1 MKLGFLLCVCGVV
14 VNAGISEFNTEKVPN
29 KQEHI
34 QDEILQAM
42 KDSGVLDEMQGKLD
56 TMLYEN
62 NEVKTENKAP
72 KSYLTAQEETM
83 MKMFIKEYNDD
94 RKTQVS
100 TDIVMSILRRVVK
113 APSPNLSSILVKL
126 SPLMDVLVALNM
138 KTKDVA
144 SLVDRQDPVFQ
155 SPAKTK
161 DILHTLTE
169 NLKSELVRISLDEK
183 KINQK
188 QAPPKRKAAPKPK
201 AAGMDM
207 NDYISLGSSLLS
219 GGNAGQLL
227 NMLSGETDMSSMLS
241 LIPTLLEN
249 PNSQDLIKKMLF
261 SYLDSTP
268 YGPMVRTAVDGW
280 LNSAQGQDS
289 VGVVFK
295 YAEVFIKS
303 ESGKRLMRVMPK
315 IMKTKDIDTFLEL
328 VHEEAEWNWA
338 QVFDNFENSD
348 YKEKI
353 LSQSSEYLVYFYEY
367 FENPPKSLKKVPV
380 LVNGFL
386 MTNGIPT
393 FDMKKPEQSIIA
405 IANKGIKLFTTVKG
419 FDTAPYIKAV
429 NSAFSK
435 ALSNQSK
442 GNKWSDLSSTQ
453 RSYLLARLIDTELVE
468 PMQTVWTVYTYSVNN
483 MSCAEHLLCQ
493 VNHNERKN
501 NVDSRIAVVKASSLA
516 ASWALAHVK
525 GHRGENYWDMYKQ
538 AVWHGA
544 KGEDCITTYQVPAGK
559 CDVFSW
565 QKTNFMSTN
574 YDHLEL

>member
-1 MKLGFLLCVCGVV
+1 VA
-14 VNAGISEFNTEKVPN
+14 VNGGISEFNTEKVPN

-42 KDSGVLDEMQGKLD
+42 KDSGVLEEMQGKLD
-56 TMLYEN
+56 TMLYEK
-62 NEVKTENKAP
+62 NEVDTEEKVP
-72 KSYLTAQEETM
+72 KSYLTIQEEGVI
-83 MKMFIKEYNDD
+83 KGFIKEYNED
-94 RKTQVS
+94 KKAQVS
-100 TDIVMSILRRVVK
+100 TDIVLGIIRKVVK
-113 APSPNLSSILVKL
+113 APAPNLSSILVKL

-138 KTKDVA
+138 KTKDIV

-183 KINQK
+183 KVNQK
-188 QAPPKRKAAPKPK
+188 QAPPKKKPAQKAKT
-201 AAGMDM
+201 GMDM
-207 NDYISLGSSLLS
+207 NDYITLGSTLLS
-219 GGNAGQLL
+219 GGNGAQLL
-227 NMLSGETDMSSMLS
+227 NMLTGDFSSMTDMSSMMS

-249 PNSQDLIKKMLF
+249 PNSQELLKKMFF
-261 SYLDSTP
+261 SYLDTTP
-268 YGPMVRTAVDGW
+268 YGPMARTAVDGW
-280 LNSAQGQDS
+280 LNSAQGKDS
-289 VGVVFK
+289 VGTVFK
-295 YAEVFIKS
+295 YAEVFMKS

-315 IMKTKDIDTFLEL
+315 IMNTKDLDTFLEL

-338 QVFDNFENSD
+338 QVFDNFENTD

-353 LSQSSEYLVYFYEY
+353 LSQTSEYLVYFYEY
-367 FENPPKSLKKVPV
+367 YENPPKSLKKVPV

-419 FDTAPYIKAV
+419 FDTAPYIKAL
-429 NSAFSK
+429 NNAATK
-435 ALSNQSK
+435 ALSRQSK
-442 GNKWSDLSSTQ
+442 GNKWTDLNSTQ
-453 RSYLLARLIDTELVE
+453 RSYLLARLIDTELIE
-468 PMQTVWTVYTYSVNN
+468 PMQGVWTVYTHSVNN
-483 MSCAEHLLCQ
+483 LSCAQHLLCQ
-493 VNHNERKN
+493 INHNERKN

-525 GHRGENYWDMYKQ
+525 GNKGEKYWDMYKQ
-538 AVWHGA
+538 AVWHGS
-544 KGEDCITTYQVPAGK
+544 KGEDCINTYQVPDGK
-559 CDVFSW
+559 CDIFSW